1 MSQGKAAAWRNTRN
15 TINKKHYLLTQLA
28 FVRNCQRLFG
38 RAPDRRQTA
47 SDCPAHSVPLGKAW
61 TSQPPSQSQALSDD
75 TRAGHSKSRTSV
87 SFDLTCLNTVSNMV
101 LKCKL
106 AVRCFSLYLAKRQGS
121 KFLNWF
127 SLLFSDYLIHV
138 YEFTPLS
145 HSWRTPSFPSKPS
158 SPFLCHFVFFW
169 PAELVGW
176 GFFYCFFKIY
186 FMCLSVLLTCP
197 RTT

>member
-38 RAPDRRQTA
+38 RAPDRRETA

-75 TRAGHSKSRTSV
+75 TRAGHSKIRTSV
-87 SFDLTCLNTVSNMV
+87 SFVLTCLNTVSNMI

-106 AVRCFSLYLAKRQGS
+106 AVSCFSLYLAKRQGS

-138 YEFTPLS
+138 YEFTLSPTPDELLPFPVSPPLHFYVIS
-145 HSWRTPSFPSKPS
+145 FSSDLQSW
-158 SPFLCHFVFFW
+158 L
-169 PAELVGW
+169 
-176 GFFYCFFKIY
+176 GFFLLFF
-186 FMCLSVLLTCP
+186 
-197 RTT
+197 